1 MWIGFE
7 YRMFGTSQRAK
18 GNYDLE
24 CNVKVCLVDDTAECD
39 KLRNACSLRSTF
51 MTVQKSSVTG
61 SELVT

>member
-1 MWIGFE
+1 
-7 YRMFGTSQRAK
+7 MFGTSQRAK

-51 MTVQKSSVTG
+51 VAVPKSSVTG
-61 SELVT
+61 SELVK